1 LLAATAFSVGCGGS
15 SSPAKTTTTTTTQS
29 VTSSGVVGMTVQ

>member
-15 SSPAKTTTTTTTQS
+15 SSSVKTTTTQS
-29 VTSSGVVGMTVQ
+29 VMSSGVVGMVVQ